1 MEYDKIIEMNFKI
14 LIICCLILVKTTCF
28 AQKDTITTQ
37 QAKNFIDKEIVLKGK
52 LMNIKEY
59 TDRKG
64 DLILF
69 LDIDEKFPNTLVGV
83 TVFSNAREELKL
95 SQSDIGKTFYFSG
108 VIEMYRD
115 KPTLQINMSSQ
126 VIKKE

>member
-1 MEYDKIIEMNFKI
+1 MKTRI
-14 LIICCLILVKTTCF
+14 LSICCFMLICFLGF
-28 AQKDTITTQ
+28 AQKDTITTL
-37 QAKNFIDKEIVLKGK
+37 QAKNYIDKEVVLKGK

-115 KPTLQINMSSQ
+115 KPTLQINMASQ